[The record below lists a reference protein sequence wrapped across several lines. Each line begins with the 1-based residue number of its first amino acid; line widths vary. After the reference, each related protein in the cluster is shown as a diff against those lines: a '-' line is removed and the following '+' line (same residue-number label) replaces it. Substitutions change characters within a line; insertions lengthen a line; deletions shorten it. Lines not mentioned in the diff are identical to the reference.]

1 MYKVIKVLEEVV
13 LKKGWKRT
21 IKGGF
26 SLNINNLHIHLYFIA
41 TKYIRN
47 YALVE
52 DIAELG
58 RQFEIR

>member
-1 MYKVIKVLEEVV
+1 MLSVCISGSYVWYMML
-13 LKKGWKRT
+13 
-21 IKGGF
+21 KGGL
-26 SLNINNLHIHLYFIA
+26 SLKIKKLHIHLYFIA

-58 RQFEIR
+58 RQFESR